1 MVASSFVK
9 CSSEYMYHRFINW
22 TFLHCNLIKQ
32 ICKPKVY
39 LSFIFFVIINSFILL
54 SWVYVLSHKEFIFKL
69 LTLLQIK
76 IETFFFGK
84 ISAYDEI
91 N

>member
-1 MVASSFVK
+1 MIWTPVLLWNAAPNITDSSTGLFYIVIWLNK
-9 CSSEYMYHRFINW
+9 YVSLE
-22 TFLHCNLIKQ
+22 
-32 ICKPKVY
+32 VY

-76 IETFFFGK
+76 IDTFFFGK